1 MKFTKYKY
9 YVLYINLLYKKKIN
23 NKKKKIIFIDGII
36 II

>member
-23 NKKKKIIFIDGII
+23 NKKKKLFLLMV
-36 II
+36 